1 MIQKFLG
8 SILHDMDVYESIIRD
23 NFKKVLKNF

>member
-1 MIQKFLG
+1 MIQNFLG
-8 SILHDMDVYESIIRD
+8 SVLHDVYESIIRD